1 MSAKFSLTRTAN
13 PVPAEER
20 EAILAAPGLGRY
32 FTDHMTT
39 ARWTAEDGWH
49 DRKVGPLV
57 PFSLHPSAAVFH
69 YAQEVFEGLK
79 AYRHADGSVQ
89 LFRPEQNARRLA
101 TSARRMGLPV
111 LPEDDFL
118 TGIAALVRADE
129 QWIPTD
135 VAEGCLYIRPF
146 MFADEPFLGVRPARR
161 VLYSVI
167 ASPAQPYFSSA
178 NGGVTLWVTTSYTRA
193 GKGGTGAVKCGGNYG
208 ASLAAQVEAQQ
219 QGCEQVLFL
228 DSAGED
234 GCVEE
239 SGAMNVFLVTSDGEL
254 VTPALGLILEGIT
267 RGAVLTLAAEF
278 GLRPVERPVTFKE
291 LRAGLDDGAIT
302 EVFASGTAAAVT
314 PVIGIRG
321 DGYSYTVGDGRP
333 GKHTAA
339 LRDRLIGIQYGH
351 SEDTYDW
358 MRPVA

>member
-1 MSAKFSLTRTAN
+1 LSAEFPVTRTTN
-13 PVPAEER
+13 PVPAAER
-20 EAILAAPGLGRY
+20 EAMLADPGLGRY

-49 DRKVGPLV
+49 DRKVSPLV
-57 PFSLHPSAAVFH
+57 PFSLHPSTAVFH

-79 AYRHADGSVQ
+79 AYRHADGSSW

-101 TSARRMGLPV
+101 RSARRMGLPV

-118 TGIAALVRADE
+118 TGIDALVRVDE
-129 QWIPTD
+129 QWIPAD
-135 VAEGCLYIRPF
+135 VTEGCLYIRPF
-146 MFADEPFLGVRPARR
+146 MFADEPYLGVRPAER
-161 VLYSVI
+161 VTYSVI
-167 ASPAQPYFSSA
+167 ASPAQPYFSPEI
-178 NGGVTLWVTTSYTRA
+178 GGITLWVTTSYTRA
-193 GKGGTGAVKCGGNYG
+193 GRGGTGDVKCGGNYA
-208 ASLAAQVEAQQ
+208 ASLAAQIEAQR

-239 SGAMNVFLVTSDGEL
+239 SGAMNIFLVTSRGEL

-267 RGAVLTLAAEF
+267 RGAVLALAAEF
-278 GLRPVERPVTFKE
+278 GLRPVERSVTFEE
-291 LRAGLDDGAIT
+291 LRAGIDDGDIT
-302 EVFASGTAAAVT
+302 EVFASGTAAAIT
-314 PVIGIRG
+314 PVTGIKG
-321 DGYSYTVGDGRP
+321 DGYSYTIGGGHP

-339 LRDRLIGIQYGH
+339 LRERLIGIQYGH
-351 SEDTYDW
+351 SKDTHNW